1 MSKNQLTPKNIIKYV
16 EKIIRESFHQKRV
29 ESIANAAIGVV
40 KAVDLKVQSIGHGLA
55 SMMDKQSKHAIKQI
69 DRYLSNEGID
79 LGEFFSCW
87 VKYEVGSLKEIVLA
101 MDWTEFEADKQSTFT
116 IHQISRHSRA
126 MPLLWKSVEKES
138 LKDKRNDY
146 EDELLNQLKENLP
159 IGIKVT
165 ILADRGFADTKL
177 MELLTKLGFDY
188 VIRIKKN
195 FYVENF
201 EATSKPAEDWLSD
214 DSKTVMI
221 KDALLT
227 QEKFKVKRF
236 VAVKDKNMKQAWFLV
251 SSLEVSATT
260 LIKLYA
266 KRFTIEEGY
275 RDFKD
280 DRFGMG
286 LSNTSIKSPARR
298 DRLLIAAAIANI
310 LLTILGAA
318 GEDLGYD
325 RLLKSNTVKFRTHS
339 LFRQG
344 VLYFDKLPNMRPER
358 KLPLLARFAE
368 LLSMHQLFAFQLFL
382 A

>member
-1 MSKNQLTPKNIIKYV
+1 MSKNQLTPKNILKYV
-16 EKIIRESFHQKRV
+16 EKIIGENFHQKRV

-69 DRYLSNEGID
+69 DRYLSNEGIEME
-79 LGEFFSCW
+79 EFFECW
-87 VKYEVGSLKEIVLA
+87 IKYQVGNLKEIVVA
-101 MDWTEFEADKQSTFT
+101 MDWTDFAADKQSSFT

-126 MPLLWKSVEKES
+126 MPLLWKSVEKET
-138 LKDKRNDY
+138 LTNKRNDY

-159 IGIKVT
+159 SDMKVT

-177 MELLTKLGFDY
+177 MELLGKLGFDY

-195 FYVENF
+195 FYVQTKEGTTK
-201 EATSKPAEDWLSD
+201 AAEDWLSEED
-214 DSKTVMI
+214 KAVMI

-227 QEKFKVKRF
+227 EEKFEVKRF
-236 VAVKDKNMKQAWFLV
+236 VAVKDKDMKQAWFLA
-251 SSLEVSATT
+251 SSLELGATT
-260 LIKLYA
+260 IIKLYA

-280 DRFGMG
+280 DRFGLG

-325 RLLKSNTVKFRTHS
+325 RMLKSNTVKKRTHS

-358 KLPLLARFAE
+358 KWPLLNRFAE
-368 LLSMHQLFAFQLFL
+368 LLSMHQLFAFQLYL

>member
-1 MSKNQLTPKNIIKYV
+1 MSQNQLTPKNIIKYV
-16 EKIIRESFHQKRV
+16 EKIIGESFHAKRV

-40 KAVDLKVQSIGHGLA
+40 KAVDLKIQSIGHGLA
-55 SMMDKQSKHAIKQI
+55 SMLDKESKHAIKQI
-69 DRYLSNEGID
+69 DRYLSNEGIEME
-79 LGEFFSCW
+79 EFFDCW
-87 VKYEVGSLKEIVLA
+87 VKYQVGSLKEIVLA

-126 MPLLWKSVEKES
+126 MPLLWKSVEKET

-159 IGIKVT
+159 SNIKVT

-177 MELLTKLGFDY
+177 MEFLSRLGFDY

-195 FYVENF
+195 FYVE
-201 EATSKPAEDWLSD
+201 TSEGVSKAAQDWLND

-221 KDALLT
+221 KDALIT
-227 QEKFKVKRF
+227 QEKFEVKRF
-236 VAVKDKNMKQAWFLV
+236 VAVKDKDMKQAWFLV
-251 SSLEVSATT
+251 SSLEIAATSI
-260 LIKLYA
+260 IKLYS

-286 LSNTSIKSPARR
+286 LSNTSIKSPSRR
-298 DRLLIAAAIANI
+298 DRLLIAAAIANV

-344 VLYFDKLPNMRPER
+344 VLYFDKLPNMRLER
-358 KLPLLARFAE
+358 KVPLLARFAE
-368 LLSMHQLFAFQLFL
+368 LLSMHQLFAFQLYL

>member
-1 MSKNQLTPKNIIKYV
+1 MSKNQLTPKNILKYV
-16 EKIIRESFHQKRV
+16 EKIIGENFHQKRV

-55 SMMDKQSKHAIKQI
+55 SMMDKESKHAIKQI
-69 DRYLSNEGID
+69 DRYLSNEGIEME
-79 LGEFFSCW
+79 EFFECW
-87 VKYEVGSLKEIVLA
+87 IKYQVGNLKEIVVA
-101 MDWTEFEADKQSTFT
+101 MDWTDFAADKQSSFT

-126 MPLLWKSVEKES
+126 MPLLWKSVEKET
-138 LKDKRNDY
+138 LTNKRNDY

-159 IGIKVT
+159 SDMKVT

-177 MELLTKLGFDY
+177 MELLGKLGFDY

-195 FYVENF
+195 FYVQTKEGTTK
-201 EATSKPAEDWLSD
+201 AAEDWLSEED
-214 DSKTVMI
+214 KAVMI

-227 QEKFKVKRF
+227 EEKFEVKRF
-236 VAVKDKNMKQAWFLV
+236 VAVKDKDMKQAWFLA
-251 SSLEVSATT
+251 SSLELGATT
-260 LIKLYA
+260 IIKLYA

-280 DRFGMG
+280 DRFGLG

-325 RLLKSNTVKFRTHS
+325 RMLKSNTVKKRTHS

-358 KLPLLARFAE
+358 KWPLLNRFAE
-368 LLSMHQLFAFQLFL
+368 LLSMHQLFAFQLYL

>member
-1 MSKNQLTPKNIIKYV
+1 MSKNQLTPKNILKYV
-16 EKIIRESFHQKRV
+16 EKIIGENFHQKRV

-55 SMMDKQSKHAIKQI
+55 SMLDKESKHAIKQI
-69 DRYLSNEGID
+69 DRYLSNEGIEME
-79 LGEFFSCW
+79 EFFECW
-87 VKYEVGSLKEIVLA
+87 IKYQVGNLKEIVVA
-101 MDWTEFEADKQSTFT
+101 MDWTDFAADKQSTFT

-126 MPLLWKSVEKES
+126 MPLLWKSVEKET

-159 IGIKVT
+159 NDIKVT

-177 MELLTKLGFDY
+177 MELLSRLGFDY

-195 FYVENF
+195 FYVENLQ
-201 EATSKPAEDWLSD
+201 AVSKAAQEWLND
-214 DSKTVMI
+214 DNKTVMI
-221 KDALLT
+221 KDAKLT
-227 QEKFKVKRF
+227 QEKFEVKRF
-236 VAVKDKNMKQAWFLV
+236 VAVKDRDMKQAWFLV
-251 SSLEVSATT
+251 SSLQIAATSI
-260 LIKLYA
+260 IKLYS

-286 LSNTSIKSPARR
+286 LSNTSIKSPTRR
-298 DRLLIAAAIANI
+298 DRLLIAAAIANV

-325 RLLKSNTVKFRTHS
+325 RMLKSNTVKKRTHS

-358 KLPLLARFAE
+358 KDPLLARFAE
-368 LLSMHQLFAFQLFL
+368 FLSMHQLFAFQLYL

>member
-1 MSKNQLTPKNIIKYV
+1 MSKNQLTPKNILKYV
-16 EKIIRESFHQKRV
+16 EKIIGESFHQKRV
-29 ESIANAAIGVV
+29 ESIANAAIGVI

-55 SMMDKQSKHAIKQI
+55 SMLDKQSKHAIKQI

-79 LGEFFSCW
+79 LEEFFECW
-87 VKYEVGSLKEIVLA
+87 VKYQVRILQEIVLA
-101 MDWTEFEADKQSTFT
+101 MDWTDFEEDKQTTLT

-126 MPLLWKSVEKES
+126 MPLLWKSVEKEN
-138 LKDKRNDY
+138 LKNKRNQY
-146 EDELLNQLKENLP
+146 EDEMLNQLKKNLP
-159 IGIKVT
+159 SDTKVI

-177 MELLTKLGFDY
+177 MDLLTRLGFDY

-195 FYVENF
+195 FYIETPDGV
-201 EATSKPAEDWLSD
+201 SKVAHGWLSEEN
-214 DSKTVMI
+214 KAVTI

-227 QEKFKVKRF
+227 EEKFSIKRF
-236 VAVKDKNMKQAWFLV
+236 VAVKDAKMKQAWFLV

-260 LIKLYA
+260 LIKLYS

-280 DRFGMG
+280 DRFGLG
-286 LSNTSIKSPARR
+286 LSSTSIKSPSRR

-325 RLLKSNTVKFRTHS
+325 RLLKSNTSKARTHS

-344 VLYFDKLPNMRPER
+344 ILYFDKLSNMRPER
-358 KLPLLARFAE
+358 KDPLLFRFAE
-368 LLSMHQLFAFQLFL
+368 LLSMHQLFAFQLCL